1 MHKSQYKFAK
11 KRNKWDVTIKSIKK
25 PLMEKKVVNIKKIH
39 QIRYKIGERERER
52 ELTFF
57 SMNNLEGI
65 WERGGNEVKRN
76 L

>member
-52 ELTFF
+52 ERE
-57 SMNNLEGI
+57 N
-65 WERGGNEVKRN
+65 
-76 L
+76 

>member
-1 MHKSQYKFAK
+1 
-11 KRNKWDVTIKSIKK
+11 
-25 PLMEKKVVNIKKIH
+25 MEKKVVNIKKIH
-39 QIRYKIGERERER
+39 QIRYKIGERER